1 MIAKKTSTK
10 KTAKKSSSKKV
21 ATKKQLDALR
31 KGREALKKKQAQA
44 KKAVRKELAKTKK
57 AVKKATSKIMS
68 TARKRASKAT
78 SKQMTSLSK
87 RLKKKGLAGTT
98 KELESKV
105 RDLGFSGYGH
115 HKIEII
121 WHGKSY
127 TFTTT
132 NMPATDRLTEKNHI
146 SDRASDGM
154 YTYKGALQALYDEG
168 KRKNNLGEYSY

>member
-87 RLKKKGLAGTT
+87 RLKKKGLAGSYPEEL
-98 KELESKV
+98 KEC
-105 RDLGFSGYGH
+105 
-115 HKIEII
+115 
-121 WHGKSY
+121 
-127 TFTTT
+127 
-132 NMPATDRLTEKNHI
+132 I
-146 SDRASDGM
+146 SDAKKVAKKDG
-154 YTYKGALQALYDEG
+154 YDQYIALDDDG
-168 KRKNNLGEYSY
+168 SYSFGRNYQQYGIDDIDKFDRRIVAIVNVYYVGGGFVEIEVVKSKKMK